1 MYTASYRTQLEGLK
15 AKLEAKDSTQVHF
28 LTLQTNG
35 SFLDT
40 QTKTVY
46 KDWNEV
52 EKGLT
57 GTIIIDD
64 IVDVEQEEGDDI
76 YEDNG

>member
-1 MYTASYRTQLEGLK
+1 MYTTSYRTQLEVLK

-52 EKGLT
+52 EKGLI
-57 GTIIIDD
+57 GTVIIDD
-64 IVDVEQEEGDDI
+64 IVEQGEGDMF
-76 YEDNG
+76 EDNG